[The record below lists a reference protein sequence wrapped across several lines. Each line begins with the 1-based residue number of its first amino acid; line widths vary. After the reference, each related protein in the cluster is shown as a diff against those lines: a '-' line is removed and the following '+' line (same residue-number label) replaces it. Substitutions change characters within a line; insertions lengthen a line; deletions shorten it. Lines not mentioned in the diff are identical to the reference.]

1 MNMKGVFLALIGL
14 LLFSACLQ
22 SGAQQAIEIE
32 MYKSPTCACCGK
44 YAEYLKA
51 KGFKVKVI
59 EVSDPTEIKKTLGV
73 PEEMWSCHTLKV
85 GKYYVE
91 GHVPVEG
98 INKLLKEQ
106 PDING
111 IALPGMPEGSPG
123 MSGVKRGPF
132 IIYSISKGEIKE
144 YARM

>member
-1 MNMKGVFLALIGL
+1 MRGVFLV
-14 LLFSACLQ
+14 LLFLVLFSGCLQ
-22 SGAQQAIEIE
+22 SGSTQAIEIE
-32 MYKSPTCACCGK
+32 MYKSPTCGCCGK
-44 YAEYLKA
+44 YAEYLGA

-59 EVSDPTEIKKTLGV
+59 EVSDPTEIKKNLGI

-85 GKYYVE
+85 GRYYVE
-91 GHVPVEG
+91 GHIPVDG
-98 INKLLKEQ
+98 IQKLLKEQ
-106 PDING
+106 PNIDG

-132 IIYSISKGEIKE
+132 VIYSISKGEIKE